1 MQPKTLKLQAD
12 TAPELGVRGRRVG
25 HVPGGTCRVVE
36 GDAVLLLVGV
46 LLLAFEYGVQCLPLA
61 LTDARDGPDR
71 TVGTHSTIRS
81 SDLFQN
87 GHLWHNG
94 RAWQNLV

>member
-1 MQPKTLKLQAD
+1 M
-12 TAPELGVRGRRVG
+12 RGRRVG

-71 TVGTHSTIRS
+71 TDGHAFNDSEFRS
-81 SDLFQN
+81 ISERPSLAQRPS
-87 GHLWHNG
+87 LAES
-94 RAWQNLV
+94 RLVTVNSVF

>member
-1 MQPKTLKLQAD
+1 M
-12 TAPELGVRGRRVG
+12 RGRRVG

-61 LTDARDGPDR
+61 LTNARDGPDR
-71 TVGTHSTIRS
+71 IDGHALNDSEFRSISERPSLAQRPSLAESRLVTVNSV
-81 SDLFQN
+81 F
-87 GHLWHNG
+87 
-94 RAWQNLV
+94 